1 MKHNNRP
8 AHLTPWS
15 RRAFLS
21 NGALGIS
28 SLGLAGA
35 LGFDPAMAQVSG
47 FPNRAVQLVVPFPP
61 GGVVDQ
67 TGRAIAQ
74 SLFKTW
80 KQPVVINTKPGAGG
94 AIGMSTVANAPADG
108 YTLLA
113 AHPFI
118 NTLPEAERQ
127 FGRNVAFDRS
137 HFAALSLIVADPLVL
152 VVKADSPWK
161 TYEDFVADAKRRPDM
176 IAYSSSGAYSAVHL
190 PIEMLAHAAGIKLR
204 HIPYSGGG
212 PALTAVLGNVVATTA
227 GAPAVLAPQIKAGE
241 LRALVTTGTVR
252 HSLLPETPTAI
263 ELGYKDVEFYLWVGL
278 FASIK
283 TEEAMLTQLRRDV
296 ARAAAD
302 SEFVAHMSRL
312 GAPLDVRD
320 APAFQTFLE
329 KDSQR
334 IAAAI
339 RRIGRVE

>member
-1 MKHNNRP
+1 MKHSI
-8 AHLTPWS
+8 LTAVDS
-15 RRAFLS
+15 KRRDFLRHS
-21 NGALGIS
+21 AWGLSG
-28 SLGLAGA
+28 LGLAGA
-35 LGFDPAMAQVSG
+35 LAHGDALAQVAG
-47 FPNRAVQLVVPFPP
+47 FPNRPVQLVVPFPP

-67 TGRAIAQ
+67 TGRAMAQ

-80 KQPVVINTKPGAGG
+80 KQAVVINTKPGAGG
-94 AIGMSTVANAPADG
+94 AIGMSIVANAPADG

-118 NTLPEAERQ
+118 HTLPEAERQ
-127 FGRNVAFDRS
+127 FGRSVPFDRS
-137 HFAALSLIVADPLVL
+137 HFAPLSLIVADPLVL
-152 VVKADSPWK
+152 VVKADAPWK
-161 TYEDFVADAKRRPDM
+161 TYEEFVADAKKRPDM

-204 HIPYSGGG
+204 HIPYAGGG

-241 LRALVTTGTVR
+241 LRALVTTGTRR
-252 HSLLPETPTAI
+252 HPLLPDTPTAM

-278 FASIK
+278 FASVK
-283 TEEAMLTQLRRDV
+283 TEEAMLAQLRRDV
-296 ARAAAD
+296 AKAAAD
-302 SEFVAHMSRL
+302 PEFVAYMAKL

-320 APAFQTFLE
+320 GTAFQSFLD
-329 KDSQR
+329 KDAQR
-334 IAAAI
+334 ISAAI

>member
-1 MKHNNRP
+1 MNPSLMCHS
-8 AHLTPWS
+8 TPVPH
-15 RRAFLS
+15 RRQ
-21 NGALGIS
+21 ALKTT
-28 SLGLAGA
+28 LGLALLGLSGLQTQA
-35 LGFDPAMAQVSG
+35 LAQVSG

-94 AIGMSTVANAPADG
+94 AIGMATVANAPADG

-127 FGRNVAFDRS
+127 FGRSVAFDRS
-137 HFAALSLIVADPLVL
+137 HFAPLSLIVADPLVF
-152 VVKADSPWK
+152 VVKGDAPWK
-161 TYEDFVADAKRRPDM
+161 TYDEFVADAKKRPDS
-176 IAYSSSGAYSAVHL
+176 IPYSSSGAYSAVHL
-190 PIEMLAHAAGIKLR
+190 PIEMLAHSAGIKLR
-204 HIPYSGGG
+204 HVPYSGGG
-212 PALTAVLGNVVATTA
+212 PALTAVLGNVVAATA
-227 GAPAVLAPQIKAGE
+227 GAPAVLSPQIKAGE
-241 LRALVTTGTVR
+241 LRALVVTGAKR
-252 HSLLPETPTAI
+252 HPLLPDTPTAT
-263 ELGYKDVEFYLWVGL
+263 ELGYKDAEFYLWVGL

-283 TEEAMLTQLRRDV
+283 TEETMLLQLRRDL
-296 ARAAAD
+296 AKAASD
-302 SEFVAHMSRL
+302 PEFVAYMAKL

-320 APAFQTFLE
+320 GPAFQAFLE
-329 KDSQR
+329 RDAQR
-334 IAAAI
+334 ITQAI

>member
-1 MKHNNRP
+1 
-8 AHLTPWS
+8 
-15 RRAFLS
+15 
-21 NGALGIS
+21 
-28 SLGLAGA
+28 
-35 LGFDPAMAQVSG
+35 
-47 FPNRAVQLVVPFPP
+47 
-61 GGVVDQ
+61 
-67 TGRAIAQ
+67 
-74 SLFKTW
+74 
-80 KQPVVINTKPGAGG
+80 VINTKPGAGG

-127 FGRNVAFDRS
+127 FGRSVAFDRS

-161 TYEDFVADAKRRPDM
+161 TYEDFVTDAKRRPDM

-252 HSLLPETPTAI
+252 HPLLPETPTAI

-283 TEEAMLTQLRRDV
+283 TEETMLTQLRRDV

-312 GAPLDVRD
+312 GAPLDIRD
-320 APAFQTFLE
+320 GPAFQAFLE

>member
-1 MKHNNRP
+1 MNSTSSIDRDQGP
-8 AHLTPWS
+8 S
-15 RRAFLS
+15 RRQMMANVLGW
-21 NGALGIS
+21 GAL
-28 SLGLAGA
+28 SLSGLGPEA
-35 LGFDPAMAQVSG
+35 LAQSSG
-47 FPNRAVQLVVPFPP
+47 FPNRPVQLVVPFPP

-127 FGRNVAFDRS
+127 FGRSVAFDRS
-137 HFAALSLIVADPLVL
+137 HFAPLSLIVADPLVF
-152 VVKADSPWK
+152 VVKGDAPWK
-161 TYEDFVADAKRRPDM
+161 TFDEWVADAKKHPDS
-176 IAYSSSGAYSAVHL
+176 IPYSSSGAYSAVHL

-204 HIPYSGGG
+204 HVPYSGGG
-212 PALTAVLGNVVATTA
+212 PALTAVLGQVVAATA

-241 LRALVTTGTVR
+241 LRALVVTGAKR
-252 HSLLPETPTAI
+252 HPLLPDTPTVA
-263 ELGYKDVEFYLWVGL
+263 ELGLKEAEFYLWVGL
-278 FASIK
+278 FASVK
-283 TEEAMLTQLRRDV
+283 TEEAMLLQLRRDIGK
-296 ARAAAD
+296 AASD
-302 SEFVAHMSRL
+302 PEFVSHMAKL

-320 APAFQTFLE
+320 GPAFQAFLE
-329 KDSQR
+329 RDAQR
-334 IAAAI
+334 ITEAI